1 MPFFMKKFTNY
12 LGLAAFFVLFSQKT
26 TAQVILGPSVSC
38 PGGTFEYSVSPIA
51 GVIEY
56 TWSASGGCLIN
67 GLASP
72 LSLGASGNSVQ
83 ITMPAPTGQKL
94 ISMTAVDTTGQVF
107 SAMKMVV
114 VKPLLATNLPTQT
127 VCNEDI
133 PFVWCGTLVTGTMTC
148 FCPMISAAGCDSA
161 VTQTFFVKPP
171 LITNLPPKTLCPGE
185 CFEVGGQSFCETGTY
200 SVVLKSFQNCDSTV
214 NFFVMI
220 LDPKAEIN
228 GPTTICSGSSIVLSV
243 PTTTNH
249 TQKWFDFNQNLIGT
263 GPEIVISQPGKYFLE
278 TTVKWSGV
286 TCLGFDSTE
295 IKLGGNLPNLS
306 TATPDSLDC
315 EKNSVNLSAQSA
327 TPNVVFNWTGPEN
340 FTQTGPD
347 AMVFFAGNYFVSA
360 TLPDGCTS
368 KDTVSVAYFDRKNTF
383 SLAQNPSISSM
394 PPAGA
399 TVISLE
405 MTMKNEDTTSI
416 DLEWSR
422 VFTDLSAGATAQV
435 FDKNG
440 LHQPLEMRD
449 TFSLQPGE
457 SMPLKMLINDDGD
470 VVGCGDIHLLLKNL
484 CTLRDTATAIFKVD
498 CTVGTGEIL
507 GEKDIRIFPNP
518 TVEAAFFVENLTQ
531 TELFF
536 KMTTPDG
543 QLLFSKKI
551 GAGRVEV
558 APPSMPVG
566 AYFLFFE
573 NGNVGIRRV
582 EKLLRF

>member
-1 MPFFMKKFTNY
+1 MKKLINY

-56 TWSASGGCLIN
+56 TWSASGDGLIN

-83 ITMPAPTGQKL
+83 ITMPSTNGPKL
-94 ISMTAVDTTGQVF
+94 ISMMAVDSSGQVF
-107 SAMKMVV
+107 SAMKTVHV
-114 VKPLLATNLPTQT
+114 QQLFATNLPPQS
-127 VCNEDI
+127 VCSEDL

-148 FCPMISAAGCDSA
+148 ICPMVSAAGCDSI
-161 VTQTFFVKPP
+161 VQQTFFVKPP

-214 NFFVMI
+214 NFFVML

-228 GPTTICSGSSIVLSV
+228 GPTTICSGSSIVLSA

-295 IKLGGNLPNLS
+295 ITVGGNLPNLS

-315 EKNSVNLSAQSA
+315 LKNSVNLSAQSA

-347 AMVFFAGNYFVSA
+347 AMVFLAGNYIVSA

-383 SLAQNPSISSM
+383 SLAQNPSILPM

-399 TVISLE
+399 TVVSVS
-405 MTMKNEDTTSI
+405 MTVKNEDTTAI
-416 DLEWSR
+416 DLEWER
-422 VFTDLSAGATAQV
+422 VFTNLTSGATV
-435 FDKNG
+435 RIFDKNG
-440 LHQPLEMRD
+440 LHQPMEMRD

-457 SMPLKMLINDDGD
+457 SMQLKILINDDGD
-470 VVGCGDIHLLLKNL
+470 VVGCGEIHLLLKNL
-484 CTLRDTATAIFKVD
+484 CTLRDTAKAIFKVE
-498 CTVGTGEIL
+498 CTVGTDEIL
-507 GEKDIRIFPNP
+507 GENNLRIFPNP
-518 TVEAAFFVENLTQ
+518 TVEAAFFMENLTQ
-531 TELFF
+531 TELFL

-543 QLLFSKKI
+543 RLLFSKKI
-551 GAGRVEV
+551 GVGRVEV
-558 APPSMPVG
+558 APPTMPSG

-573 NGNVGIRRV
+573 NENRAIRRV
-582 EKLLRF
+582 EKLVRF